1 MRFETL
7 SSFLLTALTLKA
19 AGTPVDAANDDAP
32 AFSLLTV
39 AEMKNFLAT
48 TDANLTFIG
57 DVSTLGV
64 SPFVTTVTYC
74 ATRTANLCSGPCTVY
89 TGGATCLDA
98 PNTAC
103 LSATS
108 NVAFCDKSGCKGTP
122 CNVLSSCGTKLDD
135 GFCFTPGTKSISVP
149 S

>member
-1 MRFETL
+1 MLPIYFLVLVL
-7 SSFLLTALTLKA
+7 SSGHSSKVTKLKTSSPPPMPTSPSSVTSPPS
-19 AGTPVDAANDDAP
+19 G
-32 AFSLLTV
+32 
-39 AEMKNFLAT
+39 
-48 TDANLTFIG
+48 
-57 DVSTLGV
+57 

-98 PNTAC
+98 PGTAC